1 MTGSRPAT
9 PPPALGVRLA
19 RLLYAAIPITLVA
32 VLILGSFI

>member
-1 MTGSRPAT
+1 MTGSRAAT

-32 VLILGSFI
+32 VLILGSTI